1 MKFERSY
8 RIGVEDIGF
17 ENLATN
23 KTILEIMED
32 IASVHSASVGLG
44 VKEIQKNNAAWA
56 LLDWKVQVIR
66 RHDYDEEVRAVTW
79 SRKADRLLAYRDFKL
94 FDKEDNLI
102 AIGSSRWI
110 YMNLEKRRPMKITAD
125 IMDRYESEDVSVFD
139 EEITKIDIS
148 NLEDM
153 KEITSLNYKLRRRD
167 MDYNGHMHN
176 ISYIDIANEVL
187 PEDLYFNKHFSH
199 IRVEYKKEILK
210 DDDVIVKYFQD
221 EDRVIITFE
230 TENKINAVIEYMNA
244 K

>member
-1 MKFERSY
+1 MTFERSY
-8 RIGVEDIGF
+8 RIGVEDIGY

-32 IASVHSASVGLG
+32 IASVHSASVGFG
-44 VKEIQKNNAAWA
+44 VKEIQDNNAAWA
-56 LLDWKVQVIR
+56 LLDWKVKVIR
-66 RHDYDEEVRAVTW
+66 RPDYDEEIKAVTW

-94 FDKEDNLI
+94 FDKDENLI

-139 EEITKIDIS
+139 EEIAKIDIS
-148 NLEDM
+148 ALENEQ
-153 KEITSLNYKLRRRD
+153 EIASLNYKLRRRD

-187 PEDLYFNKHFSH
+187 PEELYFNKHFSD

-210 DDDVIVKYFQD
+210 DDDVVVKYFQD
-221 EDRVIITFE
+221 NDRVLVTFE
-230 TENKINAVIEYMNA
+230 TENKLNAVIEYKN
-244 K
+244 

>member
-44 VKEIQKNNAAWA
+44 VKEIQENNAAWA
-56 LLDWKVQVIR
+56 LIDWKVQVIR
-66 RHDYDEEVRAVTW
+66 RPDYDEEVRAVTW
-79 SRKADRLLAYRDFKL
+79 SRKSDRLLAYRDFKL

-110 YMNLEKRRPMKITAD
+110 YMNLEKRRPMKITSD
-125 IMDRYESEDVSVFD
+125 IMDRYESEDDSVFD

-148 NLEDM
+148 NLENL

-187 PEDLYFNKHFSH
+187 PEELYFNKHFSH

-210 DDDVIVKYFQD
+210 DDDVIVKCFQD

-230 TENKINAVIEYMNA
+230 TESKINAVIEYKNVM
-244 K
+244 

>member
-1 MKFERSY
+1 MTFERSY
-8 RIGVEDIGF
+8 RIGVEDIGY

-32 IASVHSASVGLG
+32 IASVHSASVGFG
-44 VKEIQKNNAAWA
+44 VKEIQDNNAAWA
-56 LLDWKVQVIR
+56 LLDWKVKVIR
-66 RHDYDEEVRAVTW
+66 RPDYDEEINAVTW

-94 FDKEDNLI
+94 FDKDENLI

-139 EEITKIDIS
+139 EEIAKIDIS
-148 NLEDM
+148 ALEN
-153 KEITSLNYKLRRRD
+153 KQEIANLNYKLRRRD

-187 PEDLYFNKHFSH
+187 PEELYFNKHFSD

-210 DDDVIVKYFQD
+210 DDDVVVKYFQD
-221 EDRVIITFE
+221 NDRVLVTFE
-230 TENKINAVIEYMNA
+230 TENKLNAVIEYKN
-244 K
+244 